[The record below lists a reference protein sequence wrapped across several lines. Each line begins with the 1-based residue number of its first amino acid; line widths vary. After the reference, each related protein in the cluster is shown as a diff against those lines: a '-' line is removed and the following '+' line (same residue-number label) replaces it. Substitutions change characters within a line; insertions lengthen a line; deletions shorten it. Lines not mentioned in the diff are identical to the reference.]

1 MSILSICIRSL
12 FIAKAENDMRLF
24 LSLVLTLALVS
35 CGKNEPSTPP
45 PMAAPIA
52 TAQSATVA
60 PSATSAPTTPPEPT
74 KPPQPTATV
83 QPQPIPTEQLADL
96 VATSVAAIPPTPTA
110 DANGSLIYQ
119 IDGAQALALTGPG
132 IGLAA
137 LFSTGARR
145 MDPQQ
150 NHFVAIY
157 ARDGQGWRELSR
169 LELENPDYVDPS
181 GVQQVEIT
189 PDGIWLTLE
198 SGVGAHSGCFNLLS
212 FDGKKLTSA
221 LDSCSSSPGAGGI
234 HDIDGDGRNEVLL
247 DGTDYYVNCY
257 ACGLRI
263 FHTTVMRWDGTEFK
277 QLALTDLPGTTELA
291 TANNQAV
298 ALAKGNRWK
307 EALLAVAKMRDLAK
321 GDPIARTNIG
331 LIELDGNSFAEQAA
345 NTDLSPPMPSIFYGD
360 YATALEYL
368 RGKPVADLFEVERSQ
383 IFGEQAQGFEA
394 NKPGYITTT
403 IEPALV
409 LDPTLAPA
417 HFLEGWALILANPS
431 DPKGLAEIERAAT
444 LDPQEKLYADCV
456 AYLKAKG

>member
-1 MSILSICIRSL
+1 
-12 FIAKAENDMRLF
+12 
-24 LSLVLTLALVS
+24 
-35 CGKNEPSTPP
+35 
-45 PMAAPIA
+45 
-52 TAQSATVA
+52 
-60 PSATSAPTTPPEPT
+60 
-74 KPPQPTATV
+74 
-83 QPQPIPTEQLADL
+83 
-96 VATSVAAIPPTPTA
+96 
-110 DANGSLIYQ
+110 
-119 IDGAQALALTGPG
+119 
-132 IGLAA
+132 
-137 LFSTGARR
+137 
-145 MDPQQ
+145 
-150 NHFVAIY
+150 
-157 ARDGQGWRELSR
+157 
-169 LELENPDYVDPS
+169 
-181 GVQQVEIT
+181 
-189 PDGIWLTLE
+189 
-198 SGVGAHSGCFNLLS
+198 
-212 FDGKKLTSA
+212 
-221 LDSCSSSPGAGGI
+221 
-234 HDIDGDGRNEVLL
+234 
-247 DGTDYYVNCY
+247 
-257 ACGLRI
+257 
-263 FHTTVMRWDGTEFK
+263 
-277 QLALTDLPGTTELA
+277 LA

-321 GDPIARTNIG
+321 GDPIARTNMG